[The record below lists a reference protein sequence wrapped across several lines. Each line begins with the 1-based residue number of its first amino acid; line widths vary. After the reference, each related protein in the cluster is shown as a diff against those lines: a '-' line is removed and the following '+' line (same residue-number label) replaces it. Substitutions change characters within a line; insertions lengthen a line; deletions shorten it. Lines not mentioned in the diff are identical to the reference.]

1 MIVLMEYLDAIS
13 HPKKLDLL
21 YVDFKCALHEKSA
34 CSAWQDLP
42 SSWQLISRVGERCV
56 KWRLLLSWPMTL
68 TSSRRPTAASTT
80 STALTKHMT

>member
-13 HPKKLDLL
+13 HPKKFDLL

-42 SSWQLISRVGERCV
+42 SRWQLISWAAERCV
-56 KWRLLLSWPMTL
+56 RME
-68 TSSRRPTAASTT
+68 AAVFVTNDIDLIT
-80 STALTKHMT
+80 PP